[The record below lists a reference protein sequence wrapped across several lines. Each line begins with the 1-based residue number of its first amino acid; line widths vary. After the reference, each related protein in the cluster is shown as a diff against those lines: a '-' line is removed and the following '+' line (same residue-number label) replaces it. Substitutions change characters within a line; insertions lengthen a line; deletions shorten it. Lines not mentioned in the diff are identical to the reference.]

1 MLPTGMLYP
10 ILITS
15 PLLDYIPDYIPH
27 DAELEATPLHHPLE
41 GLHLRPWR
49 EVRELRID
57 TARDNTQITEG
68 IYPVPCLNGT
78 LGRMLGIPVLY

>member
-1 MLPTGMLYP
+1 MLLTDMLCP
-10 ILITS
+10 IS
-15 PLLDYIPDYIPH
+15 MGAPLDDIPH
-27 DAELEATPLHHPLE
+27 DAELKATPLHHPLE

-57 TARDNTQITEG
+57 TARDNTQIAEG
-68 IYPVPCLNGT
+68 IYPVPYLNGT